1 MRIGTVLRKWRLM
14 SELDLRSAAAEIGLD
29 HATLH
34 RIEQGRMPSGESL
47 RAILMWL
54 MSNPRETQ

>member
-1 MRIGTVLRKWRLM
+1 MNLGTVLRKWRLM
-14 SELDLRSAAAEIGLD
+14 SELDLRSAAAEMNLD

-47 RAILMWL
+47 RSILMWL
-54 MSNPRETQ
+54 MEDRKP